1 MDLLYCFVGIIASV
15 FHPKKVSVPWIDQ
28 LLSATHS
35 ELSIFYAILRHPY
48 NNPLS
53 TDVAITLV
61 LQIEKL
67 RFREHAITHLY
78 GLEVGRARMETGIW
92 ALITNFILTE
102 LTLTDKFGEGIW
114 LLPRGRCF

>member
-35 ELSIFYAILRHPY
+35 ELSIFYAILLHPY

-53 TDVAITLV
+53 IDVAITLV

-67 RFREHAITHLY
+67 RFRENAITHLY
-78 GLEVGRARMETGIW
+78 G
-92 ALITNFILTE
+92 
-102 LTLTDKFGEGIW
+102 
-114 LLPRGRCF
+114 